1 MVMPSSGVITLEQLR
16 QEVNAV
22 LPNIYDL
29 PQANFSLGGKA
40 ARVTAS
46 KPSGQIKM
54 SDLYGK
60 TGAMIVAPITFSE
73 TPAAVYTATF
83 GEVGSNGGMQLVMLR
98 DGQISIRTVNSLG
111 VLVNTGIFYGVV
123 QGCYGLEAFARG
135 CSIVVTRE
143 YTNGV
148 GSTYS
153 GGTFT
158 PTSGWGNILLS
169 IDFLGNATA
178 EVRYRVDITDLYS
191 GTLISFTTT
200 LRLTP

>member
-1 MVMPSSGVITLEQLR
+1 MAMPSSGTIPLEQLR
-16 QEVNAV
+16 QEVNSA
-22 LPNIYDL
+22 LPDIYDL

-40 ARVTAS
+40 ARITAS
-46 KPSGQIKM
+46 KPSGQIRM

-60 TGAMIVAPITFSE
+60 TGAMIVAPITFSVA
-73 TPAAVYTATF
+73 PAATYTATV
-83 GEVGSNGGMQLVMLR
+83 GEVGSNGEMRIVIQP
-98 DGQISIRTVNSLG
+98 DGQIALQTVNSLG
-111 VLVNTGIFYGVV
+111 VLVNTGYFYGFVR
-123 QGCYGLEAFARG
+123 GCYGLDAFARG

-148 GSTYS
+148 GTTYA

-158 PTSGWGNILLS
+158 PTSGWGRCVLGIS
-169 IDFLGNATA
+169 FLGNAMA